1 MVRRSF
7 YRIGICAVVAVALF
21 GMQACSEDGDPV
33 GPAQEEWPAL
43 PEMSTMTMD
52 LSFFGF
58 AGADA
63 ISVKKG
69 APSEALLAANT
80 ERDNWINAVVRALF
94 VQLTI
99 YATFEAPVGAF
110 AVAINS
116 VPQPQSDGSWLWTF
130 IFAEDGIEYS
140 IFLYGMELQT
150 EIDWRMEVSS
160 NDPSFTLDRFVWFDG
175 RSQLDES
182 GGYWQF
188 YYPVLASGPPTAG
201 VPVIRIDWLDAP
213 NGDHLLTILNNEVS
227 GPDEGDTVV
236 LSETATISF
245 IEMTDVSIPEVHNI
259 TWLAD
264 GSGSITVP
272 DYNNGLIACWDQQ
285 GKNTVCP

>member
-1 MVRRSF
+1 MTPSF
-7 YRIGICAVVAVALF
+7 V
-21 GMQACSEDGDPV
+21 
-33 GPAQEEWPAL
+33 
-43 PEMSTMTMD
+43 
-52 LSFFGF
+52 
-58 AGADA
+58 
-63 ISVKKG
+63 
-69 APSEALLAANT
+69 
-80 ERDNWINAVVRALF
+80 
-94 VQLTI
+94 
-99 YATFEAPVGAF
+99 
-110 AVAINS
+110 
-116 VPQPQSDGSWLWTF
+116 
-130 IFAEDGIEYS
+130 FAEDGIEYR

-160 NDPSFTLDRFVWFDG
+160 TDPSFMLDRFVWFDG
-175 RSQLDES
+175 RSQKDES

-188 YYPVLASGPPTAG
+188 YYPVFVPLAAAASAAPTAG

-213 NGDHLLTILNNEVS
+213 NGDHLLTILNNEVG
-227 GPDEGDTVV
+227 GPDESDTVV